1 MKEPQSHHPSVGVKL
16 KYSRASL
23 NIVNFLREGFPC
35 NRFSFRVFFVVKH
48 EYVTHEDTQIFEE
61 FRCSR
66 VIEVFIVNSS
76 TG

>member
-1 MKEPQSHHPSVGVKL
+1 MKEPQSHHPSVSVKL

-23 NIVNFLREGFPC
+23 NIVNFLREGLPC
-35 NRFSFRVFFVVKH
+35 NGFSFRVFFVVKH
-48 EYVTHEDTQIFEE
+48 EYVTHEDAQIFEE
-61 FRCSR
+61 FRCSG